1 MRWERNRFV
10 REALGHFRH
19 ARVEHAARIEH
30 FGLARRPGAE
40 LAAKRTRMKITLRF
54 LTRSFFHFA
63 ADTDLSIQFDSQPA
77 RPEGSVV
84 RRIDAGVRDKLR
96 IARRGVRIGLQLP
109 SFFTLIIREEDKTVL
124 VESF

>member
-63 ADTDLSIQFDSQPA
+63 ADTDLSIQFDPIKG
-77 RPEGSVV
+77 E
-84 RRIDAGVRDKLR
+84 
-96 IARRGVRIGLQLP
+96 RGVRIGLQLP